1 MPAFPSLPTMSFLAP
16 NWRSFQ
22 NLSPGAEAASFS
34 RCCRF
39 SLGTLEVDCD
49 PATRSFA
56 LTEQEQPGMW
66 RWAII
71 SDRGGVLLAGSAS
84 TQVEAKKVATEA
96 LYHG

>member
-1 MPAFPSLPTMSFLAP
+1 MPASSPSTMSFLVP

-22 NLSPGAEAASFS
+22 NVSRGAEAASFS

-49 PATRSFA
+49 PATLSFA
-56 LTEQEQPGMW
+56 LTEQELPGAW

-71 SDRGGVLLAGSAS
+71 SDQGGVLSAGCES
-84 TQVEAKKVATEA
+84 TQVAAKKVATEA